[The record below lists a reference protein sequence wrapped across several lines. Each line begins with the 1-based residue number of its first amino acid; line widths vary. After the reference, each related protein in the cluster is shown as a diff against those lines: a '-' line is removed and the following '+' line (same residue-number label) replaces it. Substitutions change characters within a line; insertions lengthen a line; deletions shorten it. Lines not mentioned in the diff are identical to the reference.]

1 MMVEYARCSRY
12 CQEIVVKMWSTQ
24 YSLLFYDDWVEIEFP
39 RMTGELVWKGLAL
52 RLNLGYGR
60 LEDSVLSESLT
71 PFVCLC
77 RNNSPRIGSM

>member
-39 RMTGELVWKGLAL
+39 RMTGELVWKGAGVAAQPRL
-52 RLNLGYGR
+52 R
-60 LEDSVLSESLT
+60 
-71 PFVCLC
+71 PA
-77 RNNSPRIGSM
+77 